1 MRQAGMLAA
10 AGLYAIEHNRERLSE
25 DHTRAHALAIGLQG
39 VSGLKVDLESVQ
51 TNMIYLR
58 TESPSSD
65 LVAKAASR
73 GIDVLA
79 LGSDLVRLVTHLHI
93 TDDDIE
99 KTIDA
104 FKN

>member
-1 MRQAGMLAA
+1 M
-10 AGLYAIEHNRERLSE
+10 
-25 DHTRAHALAIGLQG
+25 
-39 VSGLKVDLESVQ
+39 KVDLESVQ

-58 TESPSSD
+58 TESPASD
-65 LVAKAASR
+65 FVDQLATR

-93 TDDDIE
+93 TDEDIE

-104 FKN
+104 SKN